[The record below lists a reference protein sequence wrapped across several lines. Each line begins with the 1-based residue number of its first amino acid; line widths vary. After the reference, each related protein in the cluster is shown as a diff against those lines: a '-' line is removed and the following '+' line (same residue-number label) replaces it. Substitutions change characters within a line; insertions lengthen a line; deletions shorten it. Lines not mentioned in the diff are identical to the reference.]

1 MIFIDFVNF
10 VKYKIYMNDKLKNS
24 ENEAQ
29 IIKHEDLA
37 KHYSRGIYMRD
48 DHCDW
53 GSSGMQ
59 DLNENL
65 NDSQLILTIQLKVI
79 SY

>member
-1 MIFIDFVNF
+1 MDE
-10 VKYKIYMNDKLKNS
+10 KLKNI

-37 KHYSRGIYMRD
+37 RHNCRVIYMRD

-53 GSSGMQ
+53 GSSGMK
-59 DLNENL
+59 DLVETL
-65 NDSQLILTIQLKVI
+65 NDSN
-79 SY
+79 

>member
-1 MIFIDFVNF
+1 MLFFVDFVNI
-10 VKYKIYMNDKLKNS
+10 VNYKVFMEEKFKNK

-37 KHYSRGIYMRD
+37 RHNSRGIYMRD

-53 GSSGMQ
+53 GSSGI
-59 DLNENL
+59 ENLAETL
-65 NDSQLILTIQLKVI
+65 NDSK
-79 SY
+79 

>member
-1 MIFIDFVNF
+1 MDFVNP
-10 VKYKIYMNDKLKNS
+10 VNYNIYMDEKLKNN

-29 IIKHEDLA
+29 IIIHEDLA
-37 KHYSRGIYMRD
+37 RHNSRGIYMRD

-59 DLNENL
+59 DLVETL
-65 NDSQLILTIQLKVI
+65 NDSN
-79 SY
+79 

>member
-1 MIFIDFVNF
+1 MDFVNP
-10 VKYKIYMNDKLKNS
+10 VNYKIYMDDKLKIS

-37 KHYSRGIYMRD
+37 RHNSRGIYMRD

-53 GSSGMQ
+53 GSSGMN
-59 DLNENL
+59 DLAETTNESN
-65 NDSQLILTIQLKVI
+65 
-79 SY
+79 

>member
-1 MIFIDFVNF
+1 MDE
-10 VKYKIYMNDKLKNS
+10 KLKKN

-29 IIKHEDLA
+29 IIRHEYLA
-37 KHYSRGIYMRD
+37 KHNNRGIYMRD

-59 DLNENL
+59 DLVETL
-65 NDSQLILTIQLKVI
+65 NDSN
-79 SY
+79 

>member
-1 MIFIDFVNF
+1 MDFVNL
-10 VKYKIYMNDKLKNS
+10 VNYKIYMTDKLKNS
-24 ENEAQ
+24 DNEAQ

-37 KHYSRGIYMRD
+37 KHNSKGIYMRD

-59 DLNENL
+59 DLVETH
-65 NDSQLILTIQLKVI
+65 NDSN
-79 SY
+79 

>member
-1 MIFIDFVNF
+1 MDE
-10 VKYKIYMNDKLKNS
+10 KIKNS

-37 KHYSRGIYMRD
+37 RHNSRGIYMRVD
-48 DHCDW
+48 LCAW

-59 DLNENL
+59 DLLETL
-65 NDSQLILTIQLKVI
+65 NDSN
-79 SY
+79 

>member
-1 MIFIDFVNF
+1 MDE
-10 VKYKIYMNDKLKNS
+10 KLKNI

-37 KHYSRGIYMRD
+37 RHNSRGIYMRD

-53 GSSGMQ
+53 GSSGMK
-59 DLNENL
+59 DLVETL
-65 NDSQLILTIQLKVI
+65 NDSNEFFKLLYLTSFKQNK
-79 SY
+79 

>member
-1 MIFIDFVNF
+1 MQFSVDFVNF
-10 VKYKIYMNDKLKNS
+10 VNYNLSMENKLKNN

-29 IIKHEDLA
+29 IINHEDLA
-37 KHYSRGIYMRD
+37 KHNNRGIYMRD

-59 DLNENL
+59 DLVETPKESN
-65 NDSQLILTIQLKVI
+65 
-79 SY
+79 